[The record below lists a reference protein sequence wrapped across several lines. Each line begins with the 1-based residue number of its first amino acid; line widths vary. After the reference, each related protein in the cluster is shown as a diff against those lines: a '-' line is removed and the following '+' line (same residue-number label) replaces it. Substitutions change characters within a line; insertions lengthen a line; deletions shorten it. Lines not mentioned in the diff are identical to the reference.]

1 MSQRKIKVK
10 PGKTQSKAGFIVG
23 IAFCIIG
30 VVFVIPR
37 AGAFGLLWTG
47 VALLI
52 TLMNYWNGFSEE
64 GVTSHEIIIDES
76 DLAADRD
83 LNVSDNS
90 QGAESTD
97 EDIEAKLKKL
107 HSLYEQRLITLSEY
121 EAKRKEL
128 LERF

>member
-37 AGAFGLLWTG
+37 AGVFGLLWTG

-52 TLMNYWNGFSEE
+52 TLMNYWNGFSDE
-64 GVTSHEIIIDES
+64 GVASHEIIIDES
-76 DLAADRD
+76 ENDVELNRD
-83 LNVSDNS
+83 MTGDNRREAS
-90 QGAESTD
+90 AG

>member
-1 MSQRKIKVK
+1 MSQKRIKVK
-10 PGKTQSKAGFIVG
+10 PGKTQSKLGFFVG

-30 VVFVIPR
+30 CVVVIPMF
-37 AGAFGLLWTG
+37 GAFGLLWTG
-47 VALLI
+47 IAVAI
-52 TLMNYWNGFSEE
+52 TVINYKNAFSEE
-64 GVTSHEIIIDES
+64 GVSTHEIIIDES
-76 DLAADRD
+76 EEATE
-83 LNVSDNS
+83 LNRENA
-90 QGAESTD
+90 GESGRTESAG

>member
-23 IAFCIIG
+23 LIFCIFG
-30 VVFVIPR
+30 CVFVIPM
-37 AGAFGLLWTG
+37 AGAIGILWTG
-47 VALLI
+47 VAGLI
-52 TLMNYWNGFSEE
+52 TVMNYRNGFSEE
-64 GVTSHEIIIDES
+64 GVATHEIIIDES
-76 DLAADRD
+76 DEACEVNRSTAGD
-83 LNVSDNS
+83 S
-90 QGAESTD
+90 QSAEPSG

-107 HSLYEQRLITLSEY
+107 HSLYEQRLITASEY